1 MKRLKDK
8 VAIITGGTG
17 ELGKAVMTLFLG
29 QGAYVFSTYIDDDE
43 LKGCMA
49 LLEEYKSMLAFGKAD
64 VTKASHVSNVVAKTI
79 EKFSRIDILVNIV
92 GGFARS
98 PVADTDEETW
108 DRMMS
113 MNLKSAFLCSN
124 GVILHMIRQGRGS
137 IVNIASRPALKG
149 SPNLSAYGASKAGVL
164 NLTQSMAEELKDHD
178 INVNALIPGTMDTPG
193 NRKGM
198 PDADFTKWV
207 ATEDVA
213 KVIAF
218 LCSEDARAV
227 SGAAIPVYGKS

>member
-1 MKRLKDK
+1 MKQLKDK

-17 ELGKAVMTLFLG
+17 GLGKAVVTVFLG
-29 QGAYVFSTYIDDDE
+29 QGANVFSTFIDDDE

-92 GGFARS
+92 GGFTQS

-108 DRMMS
+108 DRMME
-113 MNLKSAFLCSN
+113 MNLKSAFLCSKN
-124 GVILHMIRQGRGS
+124 IIPHMVKQGRGS

-149 SPNLSAYGASKAGVL
+149 SPGFSAYGASKSGVL
-164 NLTQSMAEELKDHD
+164 NLTQSLAEELKEHN
-178 INVNALIPGTMDTPG
+178 INVNAVIPGTMDTPG
-193 NRKGM
+193 NRRSM
-198 PDADFTKWV
+198 PGADFTKWV
-207 ATEDVA
+207 PPLDVA
-213 KVIAF
+213 RVITF
-218 LCSEDARAV
+218 LCSDDARAV
-227 SGAAIPVYGKS
+227 SGAAVPVYGRS

>member
-1 MKRLKDK
+1 MKRFKDK

-17 ELGKAVMTLFLG
+17 GLGKAVMTEFLT

-43 LKGCMA
+43 LKGCTDI
-49 LLEEYKSMLAFGKAD
+49 LRDYKSMLALGKAD
-64 VTKASHVSNVVAKTI
+64 VTKVSHVSNVIAKTI

-92 GGFARS
+92 GGFTQS
-98 PVADTDEETW
+98 PFADTDEETW
-108 DRMMS
+108 DRMMN
-113 MNLKSAFLCSN
+113 MNLKSAFLCSR
-124 GVILHMIRQGRGS
+124 GVIPHMTGQGRGS

-164 NLTQSMAEELKDHD
+164 NLTQSMAEELKGRD
-178 INVNALIPGTMDTPG
+178 INVNAIIPGTMDTPG
-193 NRKGM
+193 NRRVM

-207 ATEDVA
+207 AVEDVA

-218 LCSEDARAV
+218 LCSEDARSV
-227 SGAAIPVYGKS
+227 TGAAVPVYGKS